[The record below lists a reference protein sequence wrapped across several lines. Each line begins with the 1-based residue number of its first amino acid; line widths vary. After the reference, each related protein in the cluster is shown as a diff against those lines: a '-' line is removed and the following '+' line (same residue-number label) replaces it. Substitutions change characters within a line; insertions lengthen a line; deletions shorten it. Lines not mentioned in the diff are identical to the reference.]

1 MKKSIL
7 QLIIAILVISGCSR
21 TDDPLPDGEGK
32 IIVLLY
38 HRITEGVASN
48 LYERS
53 AADFEADLKYLK
65 FNKISIISFSD
76 LEIIKESGKMPEG
89 HSAIICFDDGDQ
101 SGYITAMPLLMK
113 YRMSATFFL
122 WAEMIARD
130 SFLTWNEVVYMSYLT
145 FPGGIKPFTFGS
157 HSYSHQFLL
166 GRKESFS
173 TTEEYNSF
181 LDYELGISK
190 SLIETYTSEKVGV
203 LALPYGDGAGDQDII
218 AAAQRNGYSF
228 IRTSINSAIDY
239 PDLDLFC
246 IPSLAMLDQTDQE
259 EIGYYLFN

>member
-1 MKKSIL
+1 MIRRTL
-7 QLIIAILVISGCSR
+7 QLIIAILVVSGCSR
-21 TDDPLPDGEGK
+21 TDDPLPAKEGK

-48 LYERS
+48 LYERR
-53 AADFEADLKYLK
+53 AADFEADLKYLIN
-65 FNKISIISFSD
+65 NKIRIISFSD
-76 LEIIKESGKMPEG
+76 LKRIKESGKMPEG

-101 SGYITAMPLLMK
+101 SDYITAMPLLMK
-113 YRMSATFFL
+113 YKMNATFFL
-122 WAEMIARD
+122 WAEMIGRD

-166 GRKESFS
+166 RRKESFS
-173 TTEEYNSF
+173 TTEEYYSF
-181 LDYELGISK
+181 LDYEFGISK
-190 SLIETYTSEKVGV
+190 SLIETYTPEEVIV
-203 LALPYGDGAGDQDII
+203 FALPFGDGAGDPDII

-228 IRTSINSAIDY
+228 IRTSINGAIDGT
-239 PDLDLFC
+239 DLDLFC
-246 IPSLAMLDQTDQE
+246 IPSLAMLDHTDQE

>member
-1 MKKSIL
+1 MIKSIL
-7 QLIIAILVISGCSR
+7 HLIIVILVVAGCSR
-21 TDDPLPDGEGK
+21 TDDPLPDGKGK
-32 IIVLLY
+32 IIVLMY
-38 HRITEGVASN
+38 HRITEGAASN

-53 AADFEADLKYLK
+53 AADFESDIKYLI
-65 FNKISIISFSD
+65 FYNIRIISFSD

-101 SGYITAMPLLMK
+101 SGYTIVMPLLMK
-113 YRMSATFFL
+113 YRVNATFFL
-122 WAEMIARD
+122 WAEMIGRD
-130 SFLTWNEVVYMSYLT
+130 SFLTWNEVVHMSYLT
-145 FPGGIKPFTFGS
+145 FPGGTKPFTFGS

-190 SLIETYTSEKVGV
+190 SLIETYTPEEIAVF
-203 LALPYGDGAGDQDII
+203 ALPYGDGAGDPDII

-228 IRTSINSAIDY
+228 IRTSINGTIEN
-239 PDLDLFC
+239 PDLDFFC
-246 IPSLAMLDQTDQE
+246 IPSLTMLDQTDQE